1 MEKEPNRKSKNSKQY
16 IRLAI
21 ALAVIFGIII
31 AFLLY
36 VSWPLIVG
44 ESIILDTRPVDPF
57 DPLRGQYF
65 TIRYEISTIPIIEG
79 ATEGSNI
86 YVILKE
92 DEEGISRYSSA
103 SLTKPSTDQNFLK
116 GKVTSIRRGN
126 LNIEYGIEQF
136 FFERDADLPTRGI
149 QVEAKVTRSGK
160 ARISKLLQDGEP
172 IAVEYKPV
180 TLTS

>member
-65 TIRYEISTIPIIEG
+65 TIRYEIGTIPIIESKRQSTIDRLQRIC
-79 ATEGSNI
+79 AT
-86 YVILKE
+86 L
-92 DEEGISRYSSA
+92 
-103 SLTKPSTDQNFLK
+103 PSTF
-116 GKVTSIRRGN
+116 
-126 LNIEYGIEQF
+126 
-136 FFERDADLPTRGI
+136 
-149 QVEAKVTRSGK
+149 
-160 ARISKLLQDGEP
+160 
-172 IAVEYKPV
+172 
-180 TLTS
+180 